1 MDKFCYLGDMLSV
14 DGEADAAVEARIFEH
29 CILSRYSKFLV
40 TSSNQFGFRKGSVCD
55 HAIYSVRKVVE
66 HFVAGGSTV
75 NVCLFDLSKAFNK
88 LDHSALCLKLMDRS
102 IPAQILSVLENR
114 FSLCMSCLMC

>member
-1 MDKFCYLGDMLSV
+1 
-14 DGEADAAVEARIFEH
+14 
-29 CILSRYSKFLV
+29 V
-40 TSSNQFGFRKGSVCD
+40 TRSNQFGFKKGSGCD

-66 HFVAGGSTV
+66 HFAAGGSTV

-114 FSLCMSCLMC
+114 LSLCMSCLMC